1 MRKQLFWTLLAVCI
15 LMAVSAPAQE
25 GVAAVEK
32 AQTGVIRSFWELTR
46 YAREFRWPL
55 FFTFIMGIVLAVKKG
70 VELFFEWI
78 AARRYFRPEFTRL
91 TASQQ
96 AAAFARER
104 YSMASDTVLH
114 LLQTLEAAPD
124 AGKFT
129 EEMET
134 FTKTRNQN
142 FSTFRNRMAFWSDT
156 AGALG
161 LLGTVWGM
169 FITFFRGTMEPQEIL
184 SGMGIALIT
193 TLMGLVIS
201 IVINLFSTE
210 IGGFYN
216 CLMERY
222 TAIGHILWRQMVK
235 RQPEHQTGK
244 TAASPSAVK
253 ASNNDEA
260 WYRLSAA
267 AGDGQKI
274 MGRGTVKTPLTIRLI
289 GSRKGRKSKLA
300 GEPIRFTCPK
310 GWGKFQNGSETIQV
324 KTDGSGKAE
333 AYFTAGLQ
341 LGRCHIEASH
351 PGLPVPPVQFE
362 ILIEGVKPAS
372 IREVSGNNQSAPA
385 GGSLP
390 EALAVEVLDASGKP
404 LPHCPVQFRV
414 SMGDAQFANQKAAM
428 IIDTDE
434 KGKAMAEL
442 VLGPKPG
449 FFSVEA
455 HADGLPSKKVTF
467 KALGQ

>member
-1 MRKQLFWTLLAVCI
+1 MRKHLFWTLLVLCI
-15 LMAVSAPAQE
+15 LVTVSAPAQE
-25 GVAAVEK
+25 AAAAAEES
-32 AQTGVIRSFWELTR
+32 QTGAIRSFWELTR

-70 VELFFEWI
+70 VELFFEWV
-78 AARRYFRPEFTRL
+78 AARRFFRPEFTRL
-91 TASQQ
+91 TAPQQ

-104 YSMASDTVLH
+104 HSMASDMVLH
-114 LLQTLEAAPD
+114 LLRTLEAAPD

-210 IGGFYN
+210 VGGFYN
-216 CLMERY
+216 RLMERY
-222 TAIGHILWRQMVK
+222 TAIGHILWRQVVK
-235 RQPEHQTGK
+235 RRPGAEPGK
-244 TAASPSAVK
+244 RAAPSAEK
-253 ASNNDEA
+253 PSSSEEA
-260 WYRLSAA
+260 WYRLSSV
-267 AGDGQKI
+267 AGNGQKV
-274 MGRGTVKTPLTIRLI
+274 MGRGTVRTPLTVRLT
-289 GSRKGRKSKLA
+289 GSRKGKKSRLA
-300 GEPIRFTCPK
+300 GEPVRFSCPK

-324 KTDGSGKAE
+324 KTDNSGKAE
-333 AYFTAGLQ
+333 AYFTAGPE
-341 LGRCHIEASH
+341 LGRCRIEASH

-362 ILIEGVKPAS
+362 IEIESVKPAS
-372 IREVSGNNQSAPA
+372 IREVSGNNQSAAA
-385 GGSLP
+385 GAVLA
-390 EALAVEVLDASGKP
+390 EALAVEVLDKSGKP
-404 LPHCPVQFRV
+404 LPGCPVRFKV
-414 SMGDAQFANQKAAM
+414 NMGEAVFANRKTAM
-428 IIDTDE
+428 VIDTDE
-434 KGKAMAEL
+434 SGKAMAEL
-442 VLGPKPG
+442 TLGSVPG
-449 FFSVEA
+449 FYSVEA
-455 HADGLPSKKVTF
+455 RADGLTGSAVTF